1 MSNSKYGNW
10 NCSGKKWD
18 TRRRGDI
25 ADFNRWFKK
34 GRAVW
39 VVNEH
44 STKIAG
50 QFEAYTCSRRVATG
64 GGIFGNEGKRILECY
79 GQVFETQPHGLRDLA
94 SPEPD
99 CRDEGFYG
107 SALDQELKGDFDEGY
122 KEIAS
127 LDSWAEARYRHDRK
141 TGRR

>member
-10 NCSGKKWD
+10 TCSGKKWD

-34 GRAVW
+34 GREVW

-64 GGIFGNEGKRILECY
+64 RGLMGNEGKGLLECY
-79 GQVFETQPHGLRDLA
+79 GQVYETQPHGLRDLA
-94 SPEPD
+94 SREPD
-99 CRDEGFYG
+99 CRDEGLHGYG
-107 SALDQELKGDFDEGY
+107 VHQKDG
-122 KEIAS
+122 IAEMER
-127 LDSWAEARYRHDRK
+127 LGAEAAARAKADKKSGARK
-141 TGRR
+141 GWW